1 MDEIEATLAPI
12 GERLRRWLP
21 PVEPPSRF
29 VRSLRGELVEA
40 ARRQQARA
48 HRLRHIL
55 LVGAA
60 VLGSLAS
67 VAGVTAF
74 LMLRRRA
81 RAHPPVAVG

>member
-1 MDEIEATLAPI
+1 MEEQEPTLTRI
-12 GERLRRWLP
+12 SEQIQRLLV
-21 PVEPPSRF
+21 PVEPPLAF
-29 VRSLRGELVEA
+29 VRSLRAELVEA
-40 ARRQQARA
+40 ARRRQERA
-48 HRLRHIL
+48 HRLRRIL

-60 VLGSLAS
+60 IAGSIAS

>member
-1 MDEIEATLAPI
+1 MDELEVTLAPI
-12 GERLRRWLP
+12 GERLRQWLP

-29 VRSLRGELVEA
+29 VRNLRGELVEA
-40 ARRQQARA
+40 ARRQRARA
-48 HRLRHIL
+48 QRLRRIL